1 MNEITKQKIVATAS
15 RLIAKYPDGYLSEP
29 ELIRWE
35 GWAVAIRGPD
45 VDGLDT
51 PKAII
56 RGSYMEIRAFEI
68 AYRRAKKK
76 LSLDGGWQ
84 DRYGGLE
91 WLPSTFA
98 KSYCSIRGFVSIII
112 AFEY

>member
-1 MNEITKQKIVATAS
+1 MQEISKEELESVAT

-29 ELIRWE
+29 QLIMWE

-56 RGSYMEIRAFEI
+56 RGSYMEIRAFEL
-68 AYRRAKKK
+68 AYRRVARSLP
-76 LSLDGGWQ
+76 LSSMMDSRIAMEAQKG
-84 DRYGGLE
+84 
-91 WLPSTFA
+91 
-98 KSYCSIRGFVSIII
+98 IIHS
-112 AFEY
+112 

>member
-1 MNEITKQKIVATAS
+1 MYENEISKDEIGSVATK
-15 RLIAKYPDGYLSEP
+15 LIEKYPDGYLSEP

-56 RGSYMEIRAFEI
+56 RGSYIEIRAFEL
-68 AYRRAKKK
+68 AYQR
-76 LSLDGGWQ
+76 
-84 DRYGGLE
+84 
-91 WLPSTFA
+91 
-98 KSYCSIRGFVSIII
+98 IRGVAKGSPLIRAVDSRI
-112 AFEY
+112 ALEA